1 MSAGLAS
8 SVVED
13 VSAVSA
19 WDSLSSDRH
28 AQLIDVRTRA
38 EWTYVGLADLSPLG
52 KQPILVE
59 WQTYPDNRLNDG
71 FVARCSTEL
80 AERGAVKDTA
90 LFFLCRSGAR
100 SQSAAHAMR
109 SAGYTRCFNIA
120 EGFEGP
126 LDARQRRAAKGWK
139 HDGLPWVQG

>member
-1 MSAGLAS
+1 MSDGLVS
-8 SVVED
+8 SEVTN

-19 WDSLSSDRH
+19 WDALAAEQL

-52 KQPILVE
+52 KRPVLVE

-71 FVARCSTEL
+71 FVTRCSTEL
-80 AERGAVKDTA
+80 AERGATTNTA
-90 LFFLCRSGAR
+90 LYFLCRSGAR
-100 SQSAAHAMR
+100 SHSAAQAMR

-126 LDARQRRAAKGWK
+126 LDARQRRGAKGWK
-139 HDGLPWVQG
+139 HEGLPWVQG